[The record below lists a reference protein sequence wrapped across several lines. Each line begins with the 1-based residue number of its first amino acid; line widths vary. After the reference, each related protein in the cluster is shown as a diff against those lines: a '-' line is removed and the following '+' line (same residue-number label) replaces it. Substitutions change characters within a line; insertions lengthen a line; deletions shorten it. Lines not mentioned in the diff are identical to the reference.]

1 MGSGPYIGHPVS
13 HLDWAIRPFA
23 SEWTKR
29 PGSCEPLGLVAR
41 RNGRMS
47 LAVFETIGPLELLIV
62 LGIVLL
68 IFGPKRLPGLG
79 RQLGASMREFKDSI
93 TSKGEADNS
102 DADDDTRRQA
112 TAALGRPEEDPATKP
127 VSDGVASEQR

>member
-1 MGSGPYIGHPVS
+1 
-13 HLDWAIRPFA
+13 
-23 SEWTKR
+23 
-29 PGSCEPLGLVAR
+29 
-41 RNGRMS
+41 MS

-79 RQLGASMREFKDSI
+79 RQLGASMRVFKDSI
-93 TSKGEADNS
+93 TSKGEADDS
-102 DADDDTRRQA
+102 DADDTRRQA
-112 TAALGRPEEDPATKP
+112 TAALGRPEEEPATKP

>member
-1 MGSGPYIGHPVS
+1 
-13 HLDWAIRPFA
+13 
-23 SEWTKR
+23 
-29 PGSCEPLGLVAR
+29 
-41 RNGRMS
+41 MS

-93 TSKGEADNS
+93 SNKS
-102 DADDDTRRQA
+102 DDDDDSDDTRRQA
-112 TAALGRPEEDPATKP
+112 TAALGRPEEEPATKP